1 MKLTRRGFVHLTAGA
16 AAMPAVP
23 RVAGAQAYPSRPVAA
38 ESRLTNLPDGVVEVL
53 VDGTGPLVVMIP
65 SLGRGAEDFEELSR
79 AAVAAGYRVAR
90 FQPRGVG
97 GSVGRMTGITMQDLA
112 AHVAAGNEA
121 AGGGPAVVLGH
132 ANGQRL
138 ARMVAATRPG
148 LVRAII
154 MLAAG
159 GKVPAMPA
167 ALAALNAVFD
177 ESLSEA
183 QHLEAVRIA
192 FFAPGNDPTVWKD
205 GWYPAT
211 QKMQRAAGTTPAVD
225 DWWSAGN
232 SAPILIVQG
241 LQDQLAVP
249 ANGRMLRA
257 EAPDRVELIE
267 LDGAAHALLPEKPA
281 EIARAITTF
290 LGRVTASSR

>member
-1 MKLTRRGFVHLTAGA
+1 
-16 AAMPAVP
+16 
-23 RVAGAQAYPSRPVAA
+23 
-38 ESRLTNLPDGVVEVL
+38 
-53 VDGTGPLVVMIP
+53 
-65 SLGRGAEDFEELSR
+65 
-79 AAVAAGYRVAR
+79 
-90 FQPRGVG
+90 
-97 GSVGRMTGITMQDLA
+97 
-112 AHVAAGNEA
+112 
-121 AGGGPAVVLGH
+121 
-132 ANGQRL
+132 
-138 ARMVAATRPG
+138 MVAATQPG

-159 GKVPAMPA
+159 GKVPPMPA
-167 ALAALNAVFD
+167 VSAALTAVFD

-192 FFAPGNDPTVWKD
+192 FFAPGNDPTVWSG
-205 GWYPAT
+205 GWFPAT
-211 QKMQRAAGTTPAVD
+211 QKMQRAAAAPVD

-249 ANGRMLRA
+249 ANGRMLKA

-281 EIARAITTF
+281 EIARAVTTF